1 MHPNLFVIPGLNW
14 PVHTYGLMVLMGFA
28 LALYVSHTQAKRE
41 GRFAHEVYDYAFW
54 GLLSGMLG
62 AWVLYVIVNYQTMFI
77 AEPFITLNSGMK
89 FPNCLAIWRG
99 GAHYVGG
106 FIGAIIAA
114 LVYVQKYRL
123 PRAAF
128 FDSLALGVPVAM
140 IFARTGCI
148 AQGCCF
154 GSQQAW
160 MPFGM
165 IYDAGTYPFKMLTEE
180 GVVMATQTPLLFPSE
195 LAEGIGCLV
204 IFFMMLVIRE
214 HKKIHGQVFMSYI
227 FLYSILR
234 FMLEF
239 VRGDTERG
247 FWLGGL
253 LTTSQ
258 IISLI
263 GICTVMAWWFFQR
276 PEWKR
281 H

>member
-1 MHPNLFVIPGLNW
+1 MHPNLFVVPGLNW
-14 PVHTYGLMVLMGFA
+14 PVHTYGLMVLMGFG
-28 LALYVSHTQAKRE
+28 LALYVSHTQANRE

-62 AWVLYVIVNYQTMFI
+62 AWVLYVIVNYQQMFI
-77 AEPFITLNSGMK
+77 AEPFITLGSGMK

-106 FIGAIIAA
+106 FIGAIVAA
-114 LVYVQKYRL
+114 LVYVQRHRL

-165 IYDAGTYPFKMLTEE
+165 IYQAGTYPFKMLTEE
-180 GVVMATQTPLLFPSE
+180 GVIMITQTPLLFPSE
-195 LAEGIGCLV
+195 LAEGVGCLV
-204 IFFMMLVIRE
+204 IFFMMLYIRE
-214 HKKIHGQVFMSYI
+214 HKKNHGQVFMSYI

-234 FMLEF
+234 FFLEF

-247 FWLGGL
+247 FWLAGL

-258 IISLI
+258 IISLMGVLVVI
-263 GICTVMAWWFFQR
+263 AWWFLQR